1 MRKSVV
7 SNLPP
12 TPRLFAP
19 ALPPSLLQ
27 GILIQQF
34 FGELFS
40 ILVFGLP
47 VFFFPFCKDVLFV

>member
-1 MRKSVV
+1 VV